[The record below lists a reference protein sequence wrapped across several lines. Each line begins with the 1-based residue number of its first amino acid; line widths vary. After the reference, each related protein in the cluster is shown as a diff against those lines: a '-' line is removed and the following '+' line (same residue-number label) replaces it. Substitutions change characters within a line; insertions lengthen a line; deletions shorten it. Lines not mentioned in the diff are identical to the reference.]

1 MTYNKK
7 TKEYEIG
14 LGLKF
19 SVHYSFNIDGSDS
32 YTCLSNI
39 PGIDYETIEADT
51 EVLAVLAVTGLI
63 QRSLTFTK

>member
-19 SVHYSFNIDGSDS
+19 SVHPSFSLDEPNS